1 MVEGCFND
9 DSSYSPIDLPGHGKS
24 VEPDPNACQL
34 RCTNVEGCS
43 YFSFWPN
50 EKSCHL
56 SGPNVKKIPDK
67 WGAVSGPKKCDECK
81 LTCYSKP
88 ILQYHFYVRLNMLK
102 KSHTNSLTTIVRG
115 DTCNCDGKPGHSNW
129 IFEHKSDFP
138 DYESCR
144 KKCIGTEGCHYF
156 GIWTSIN
163 KGYCRLWK
171 KCETCNEALYP
182 NKVYQLSR
190 GIKLILL

>member
-1 MVEGCFND
+1 MTTHRTLPSTFLAMENQLNQIPKHV
-9 DSSYSPIDLPGHGKS
+9 SYDAQTLKVVATFPSGQMRNPVIFQALMLRKFLINGGLFQ
-24 VEPDPNACQL
+24 DPKNVMNVSLLVIQSQFYSII
-34 RCTNVEGCS
+34 RCLCEAQ
-43 YFSFWPN
+43 Y
-50 EKSCHL
+50 
-56 SGPNVKKIPDK
+56 VKK
-67 WGAVSGPKKCDECK
+67 S
-81 LTCYSKP
+81 Y
-88 ILQYHFYVRLNMLK
+88 
-102 KSHTNSLTTIVRG
+102 TNSLTTIVRG